1 MHGPNFDWSFF
12 MLIIS
17 LIFLFE
23 VLTNGRQLL
32 MSTKG
37 GRGVVIASGA
47 ERMIDIRAPYDAA
60 NILVLFGIRPA
71 CARKFVSSGR

>member
-1 MHGPNFDWSFF
+1 